1 MRAVLFDVD
10 GTLVKL
16 GGAGREALARGVAAR
31 LGRPLEEVL
40 AAAMEVDFRGR
51 TDTILLEELAGRL
64 GHRVPELDPPLV
76 AAYLAALP
84 GTVARSRAEGRYE
97 TMPGALELV
106 ASLEARDDVLVGLL
120 TGNVREAARI
130 KLGPVGLAHL
140 ADRPGGFGDDA
151 RERADVARAA
161 IRRLAAAGVPA
172 GRVLVVG
179 DTEHDVSAA
188 HAAGARAVAVATGW
202 TDPAVL
208 RSCGADLFLPDL
220 RDPAPLLALLE
231 SPGTP
236 GPAD

>member
-1 MRAVLFDVD
+1 MHAVLFDID

-16 GGAGREALARGVAAR
+16 GGAGREALARGVASA
-31 LGRPLEEVL
+31 LGRPFEEVL

-64 GHRVPELDPPLV
+64 GVRVPSLDPRMV

-84 GTVARSRAEGRYE
+84 DTVARSCAEGRYE
-97 TMPGALELV
+97 TMPGALSLV
-106 ASLEARDDVLVGLL
+106 EDLESRDEVLVGLL

-130 KLGPVGLAHL
+130 KLAPVGLGHL

-161 IRRLAAAGVPA
+161 VRRLAEAGIPPD
-172 GRVLVVG
+172 RTLVVG
-179 DTEHDVSAA
+179 DTEHDVRAA

-202 TDPAVL
+202 TDSAVL

-220 RDPAPLLALLE
+220 RDPAPLLGLLR
-231 SPGTP
+231 SDG
-236 GPAD
+236 

>member
-1 MRAVLFDVD
+1 VRAVLFDID

-16 GGAGREALARGVAAR
+16 GGAGREALARGVAAA
-31 LGRPLEEVL
+31 LGRPFEEVL

-64 GHRVPELDPPLV
+64 GVRVPALDPRMV
-76 AAYLAALP
+76 AAYLGALP
-84 GTVARSRAEGRYE
+84 ETVARSRAEGRYE

-106 ASLEARDDVLVGLL
+106 ADLESRTDVLVGLL

-130 KLGPVGLAHL
+130 KLAPVGLGHL

-161 IRRLAAAGVPA
+161 VRRLAEAGIPPE
-172 GRVLVVG
+172 RVLVVG

-208 RSCGADLFLPDL
+208 RACGADLFLPDL
-220 RDPAPLLALLE
+220 RDPAPFLRFLE
-231 SPGTP
+231 SMGLLP
-236 GPAD
+236 